1 MACIMIVDD
10 TKIFRK
16 ILRDILEDLGH
27 EITLEAASGEEALKL
42 FDISIVDCVLLDV
55 EMGGISGIE
64 TLRVLKEREPDVK
77 AILVSSIA
85 DAGRLREA
93 MHEGAICAI
102 QKPIQMEALQEALN
116 KALA

>member
-1 MACIMIVDD
+1 MIVDD

-16 ILRDILEDLGH
+16 ILRDMLEDLGH

-42 FDISIVDCVLLDV
+42 YDSSIVDCVLLDV

-64 TLRVLKEREPDVK
+64 TLKALKERQPDVR

-85 DAGRLREA
+85 DAGRLKEA

-102 QKPIQMEALQEALN
+102 QKPIQMDALIGAMK
-116 KALA
+116 KAIA